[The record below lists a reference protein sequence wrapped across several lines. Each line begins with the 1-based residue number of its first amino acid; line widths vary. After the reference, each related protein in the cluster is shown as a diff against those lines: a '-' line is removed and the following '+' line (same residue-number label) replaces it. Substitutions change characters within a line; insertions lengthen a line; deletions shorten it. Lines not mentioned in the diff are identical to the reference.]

1 MTNVPSEQDLAAL
14 LDDLDSDQMQR
25 VMDYLMQ
32 LMEEDV
38 D

>member
-38 D
+38 E

>member
-14 LDDLDSDQMQR
+14 LEDLDLDQMQQ

>member
-1 MTNVPSEQDLAAL
+1 MTKVPSEQDLAVL
-14 LDDLDSDQMQR
+14 LEDLDLDQMQQ

>member
-14 LDDLDSDQMQR
+14 LDDLDPDQMQR

-38 D
+38 N